1 MTRGSDTEA
10 LPGLN
15 RALPATQ
22 LPELFDHGFDAANQ
36 TQTHET
42 Q

>member
-1 MTRGSDTEA
+1 MTCGILT
-10 LPGLN
+10 GLN

-22 LPELFDHGFDAANQ
+22 LPEPLDHGCDSANQ